1 MKQDI
6 RSNRKE
12 AMDDLKR
19 IEKEIPKDDFYK
31 LTKEIDTVTEK
42 VIKKVTATFKDKEA
56 DILA

>member
-1 MKQDI
+1 MSSI
-6 RSNRKE
+6 LR
-12 AMDDLKR
+12 ALKR
-19 IEKEIPKDDFYK
+19 IEKDIPKDDFHK